1 MSLMYACTHHNTTY
15 FLPTHG
21 GKRARRLSS
30 ISHLSLI
37 SNITVLS
44 CHQRVSSVFDL
55 LLFFLC
61 SLITTLTLTPPPLT
75 MHVGKPGHLRGEY
88 GMPFVT
94 KIEFALWSPCKLTRS
109 PCELTWS
116 LCKLYVYKPACVH
129 MLYSIVHTLDKYSVL
144 VLRGS

>member
-1 MSLMYACTHHNTTY
+1 MSLMYARTHHNTTY

-44 CHQRVSSVFDL
+44 CHQRLSSVFDL

-94 KIEFALWSPCKLTRS
+94 KIEFTYGHHI
-109 PCELTWS
+109 S
-116 LCKLYVYKPACVH
+116 LHGHHVSLHGHCVIYVYKPACVH
-129 MLYSIVHTLDKYSVL
+129 TLYSIVHTLDKYSVL
-144 VLRGS
+144 VLWGS